1 MSIKNIFVV
10 TVTYGNRFHLLKKV
24 IDSALSEG
32 VAKVIVVDNNS
43 VPESREKLNEYE
55 KQLGNKKIEVL
66 YLNENYGSAGGFKRG
81 LEEAYNDSECDFIWL
96 LDDDNQPQKDSLK
109 VLYEVWDNLE
119 DENKEE
125 KVSLLSYR
133 EDRGPYKEA
142 VMTNNPNLVLGRKN
156 SFLGFHIADLPKKV
170 LRRFKRKFGI
180 RTFKEDKNIKFGKVS
195 VAPYGGMFFH
205 KNLIDSIG
213 YPNEKFYLYADDYE
227 WSYRITKNGG
237 GIYLI
242 LDSLVND
249 IDTSWN
255 ISRNNET
262 SVSII
267 ATGSDFRVFYSIRN
281 RVFFETKNLVESNL
295 IYKLNIYFYH
305 FLIFIANSK
314 KYSLIKNAIR
324 DGRECELGKRGS

>member
-1 MSIKNIFVV
+1 MKNTFVV
-10 TVTYGNRFHLLKKV
+10 TVTYGNRFHLLKQV
-24 IDSALSEG
+24 IDSALAEG

-43 VPESREKLNEYE
+43 LPESKEKLKAYE
-55 KQLGNKKIEVL
+55 KQLGSQKIKVL
-66 YLNENYGSAGGFKRG
+66 YLVDNYGSAGGFKRG
-81 LEEAYNDSECDFIWL
+81 LEEAYNDSECEFIWL

-109 VLYEVWDNLE
+109 VLYEFWDNLE

-133 EDRGPYKEA
+133 EDRGHYKEA

-156 SFLGFHIADLPKKV
+156 SFLSFHIADLPKKV

-205 KNLIDSIG
+205 KNLIDGIG
-213 YPNEKFYLYADDYE
+213 YPNEKFYLYADDHE
-227 WSYRITKNGG
+227 WSYRITKNRGS
-237 GIYLI
+237 IYLI

-255 ISRNNET
+255 ISKNNET
-262 SVSII
+262 SMSII

-295 IYKLNIYFYH
+295 IYKLNIYFYF
-305 FLIFIANSK
+305 FLLFIANSK

-324 DGRECELGKRGS
+324 DGREGKLGKRGA

>member
-43 VPESREKLNEYE
+43 VPESRAKLREYE
-55 KQLGNKKIEVL
+55 KKLGSQKIKVI
-66 YLNENYGSAGGFKRG
+66 YLGDNYGSAGGFKRG
-81 LEEAYNDSECDFIWL
+81 LEEAYNDSECEFIWL

-109 VLYEVWDNLE
+109 VLYEFWDNLE
-119 DENKEE
+119 DENKEK

-133 EDRGPYKEA
+133 KDRVAYKEA

-180 RTFKEDKNIKFGKVS
+180 RKFKEDKNIKFGKVS
-195 VAPYGGMFFH
+195 VAPYGGIFFH

-213 YPNEKFYLYADDYE
+213 YPNEKFYLYADDHE

-237 GIYLI
+237 SIYLI

-281 RVFFETKNLVESNL
+281 RVFFETKNLVESNI
-295 IYKLNIYFYH
+295 IYKLNIYFYL
-305 FLIFIANSK
+305 FLLFIANSK
-314 KYSLIKNAIR
+314 KYLLIKNAIR
-324 DGRECELGKRGS
+324 DGREGKLGKRGA